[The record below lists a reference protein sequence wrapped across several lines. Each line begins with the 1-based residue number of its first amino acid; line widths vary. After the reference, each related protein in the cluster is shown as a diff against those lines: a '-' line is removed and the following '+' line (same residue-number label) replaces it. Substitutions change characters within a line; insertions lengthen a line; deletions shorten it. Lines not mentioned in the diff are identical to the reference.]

1 MRIKNFIQFINE
13 AASAMKELSGQAI
26 KTYYA
31 SGIKDGSIRAPKPS
45 EATEFKE
52 DYGSWNRWLI
62 STEYYFYSEGKVVPN
77 DRMKYDTYTGSKQ
90 KVTAEQQI
98 RNFLHV
104 MYEQGILER
113 YMANEKEIV
122 ESSGNDSGLFD
133 IYVTTSGTGT
143 PEENSKVAKARA
155 EWVQET
161 MVKILQEFQI
171 SPKAGQYVKISPAT
185 ARAIVMRGKTE
196 YIQNFN
202 DPRFVYPDPEHDLY
216 KDRYLSIA
224 IYDWKYAAPLPAI
237 EIKPNE
243 DFINL
248 AAKTAYNAING
259 AGTGEDQIIQALES
273 LKTRE
278 DAKEF
283 LYAYSRLAQKD
294 GENFFTALNSDNMF
308 GENNELILNVN
319 NILTKLGIPTITKD
333 VGIFGTTLSIF
344 LNGYLD

>member
-1 MRIKNFIQFINE
+1 MQIKNFIQFINE

-113 YMANEKEIV
+113 YMSKEKEIV
-122 ESSGNDSGLFD
+122 ESAGNNSGLFD

-171 SPKAGQYVKISPAT
+171 SPKAGQYVKISSAT

-216 KDRYLSIA
+216 RDRFLSIA
-224 IYDWKYAAPLPAI
+224 IYDWQYAKPLPPI
-237 EIKPNE
+237 KIKPDTDQNLI
-243 DFINL
+243 DL

-259 AGTGEDQIIQALES
+259 VGTDDTGVMEAIKS
-273 LKTRE
+273 LKNRK
-278 DAKEF
+278 DVVAF
-283 LYAYSRLAQKD
+283 LDRYQSIA
-294 GENFFTALNSDNMF
+294 GETFFQSINDDNYL
-308 GENNELILNVN
+308 GESNMLVTEVN
-319 NILTKLGIPTITKD
+319 NRFNSIGYKSSIKD
-333 VGIFGTTLSIF
+333 VGTFGTI
-344 LNGYLD
+344 LNLRAD